1 VETSF
6 TLGRVARIFAA
17 AAGLLL
23 IGTIGFK
30 LILDESWLNS
40 FYRTVVT
47 ATLNGLDSPPA
58 GAGGRLWTVHNVLGG
73 VSIFA

>member
-47 ATLNGLDSPPA
+47 ATLNGLDSPPRARAA
-58 GAGGRLWTVHNVLGG
+58 GSGPSSSFSA
-73 VSIFA
+73 A